1 MRAVVPLLLCVSAG
15 GRLPADKVMQG
26 LLDQSRI
33 VGDKRALAI
42 VSRMADYIEVRVNK
56 QIASRKLSHHWET
69 LNMEFGGMND
79 VLWQL
84 AAETGNARHRALAS
98 LFDKP
103 CVLGTLA
110 AKQDALVGI
119 HANTQFPIVIGGQ
132 SRFELTGESEL
143 RDAAVH
149 FFELIRDTRSFA
161 TGGSTHGEIWGAPLA
176 LGHTLGRTPVGTE
189 HVESC
194 TSHNML
200 KVVAKLLE
208 WDGDLQYSDFYES
221 LLLNGVLGTQRGTE
235 TGAML

>member
-1 MRAVVPLLLCVSAG
+1 
-15 GRLPADKVMQG
+15 MQG
-26 LLDQSRI
+26 LLDQNRI
-33 VGDKRALAI
+33 AGDKRALAI

-119 HANTQFPIVIGGQ
+119 HANT
-132 SRFELTGESEL
+132 
-143 RDAAVH
+143 
-149 FFELIRDTRSFA
+149 
-161 TGGSTHGEIWGAPLA
+161 
-176 LGHTLGRTPVGTE
+176 
-189 HVESC
+189 
-194 TSHNML
+194 
-200 KVVAKLLE
+200 
-208 WDGDLQYSDFYES
+208 
-221 LLLNGVLGTQRGTE
+221 
-235 TGAML
+235 